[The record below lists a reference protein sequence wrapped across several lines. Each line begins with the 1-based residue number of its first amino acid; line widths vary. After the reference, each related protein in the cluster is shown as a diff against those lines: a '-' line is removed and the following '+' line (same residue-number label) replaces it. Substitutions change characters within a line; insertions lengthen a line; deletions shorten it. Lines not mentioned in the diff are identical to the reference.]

1 LKIEGHDFEKRV
13 LQCIKNYEEGQYSY
27 FQLLNIKNVSALH
40 FQLLLMDNSLHKWKS
55 LKRHFFQVEIKR
67 SLPNIKDFFTN
78 KQLHGHLE
86 MVLLLAK
93 IKTTFSA
100 LCINAST

>member
-1 LKIEGHDFEKRV
+1 VIVVKIEIR
-13 LQCIKNYEEGQYSY
+13 
-27 FQLLNIKNVSALH
+27 
-40 FQLLLMDNSLHKWKS
+40 KWKS

-67 SLPNIKDFFTN
+67 SLPNIKDYFTK

-93 IKTTFSA
+93 IKKIKFYETVWFNVVS
-100 LCINAST
+100 